1 MDMDKA
7 KWRGNWQVERVP
19 ETGSTNADL
28 LAGVSLEV
36 PHRYVLTTA
45 FQSAGKGRLGR
56 VWEAPSGANLLVS
69 VLLRNVAGPL
79 HRVTQ
84 HVGLAAALVLSEKYG
99 LRAGVKWPNDVVVTL
114 SREGSDVDVKIAGIL
129 AQAVGNNVV
138 VGMGLNVQWAPP
150 PEVADATCMA
160 ALLNEAEVP
169 EPIDMLDMV
178 LARFDDIGALDER
191 ESFALYRKHLHTLG
205 KQVRC
210 EMPDGSQVV
219 GRAVDVGVDGRL
231 NVLDECAVTHHIDTA
246 DVMHLRLV

>member
-28 LAGVSLEV
+28 LAGISLEV

-69 VLLRNVAGPL
+69 VLLRDVVGPL

-84 HVGLAAALVLSEKYG
+84 HLGLAAALVLGEKYG
-99 LRAGVKWPNDVVVTL
+99 LRAGVKWPNDVVVTVA
-114 SREGSDVDVKIAGIL
+114 REGSDVDVKIAGIL
-129 AQAVGNNVV
+129 AQAMGNNVV
-138 VGMGLNVQWAPP
+138 VGMGLNVKWAPP

-160 ALLNEAEVP
+160 TLLSEADVP
-169 EPIDMLDMV
+169 EPIEMLDLV
-178 LARFDDIGALDER
+178 LARFDDIGGLDER

-205 KQVRC
+205 KQVQC
-210 EMPDGSQVV
+210 EMPDGSFVA
-219 GRAVDVGVDGRL
+219 GRAVDVGADGRL

-246 DVMHLRLV
+246 DVMHLRLA

>member
-7 KWRGNWQVERVP
+7 QWRGNWQVERVP

-69 VLLRNVAGPL
+69 VLLRDVVGPL

-84 HVGLAAALVLSEKYG
+84 HLGLAAALVLSEKYG

-114 SREGSDVDVKIAGIL
+114 SREGGDVDVKIAGIL
-129 AQAVGNNVV
+129 AQAVSNNVV

-219 GRAVDVGVDGRL
+219 GRTVDVGVDGRL

-246 DVMHLRLV
+246 DVMHLRLA

>member
-69 VLLRNVAGPL
+69 VLLRDVVGPL

-84 HVGLAAALVLSEKYG
+84 HLGLAAALVLQERYG
-99 LRAGVKWPNDVVVTL
+99 LRAGVKWPNDVVVTIP
-114 SREGSDVDVKIAGIL
+114 RDGADVDVKIAGIL

-138 VGMGLNVQWAPP
+138 VGMGLNVS
-150 PEVADATCMA
+150 A
-160 ALLNEAEVP
+160 AQVP

-178 LARFDDIGALDER
+178 LARFDEVSGLDER

-205 KQVRC
+205 KQVQC
-210 EMPDGSQVV
+210 EMPDGSHVV

-246 DVMHLRLV
+246 DVMHLRLA

>member
-84 HVGLAAALVLSEKYG
+84 HLGLAAALVLQEKYG

-114 SREGSDVDVKIAGIL
+114 SREGGDVDVKIAGIL

>member
-1 MDMDKA
+1 
-7 KWRGNWQVERVP
+7 
-19 ETGSTNADL
+19 
-28 LAGVSLEV
+28 
-36 PHRYVLTTA
+36 
-45 FQSAGKGRLGR
+45 
-56 VWEAPSGANLLVS
+56 
-69 VLLRNVAGPL
+69 
-79 HRVTQ
+79 
-84 HVGLAAALVLSEKYG
+84 
-99 LRAGVKWPNDVVVTL
+99 
-114 SREGSDVDVKIAGIL
+114 
-129 AQAVGNNVV
+129 
-138 VGMGLNVQWAPP
+138 VQWAPP
-150 PEVADATCMA
+150 PEVAEATCMA

>member
-84 HVGLAAALVLSEKYG
+84 HLGLAAALVLQEKYG

-114 SREGSDVDVKIAGIL
+114 SREGGDVDVKIAGIL

-178 LARFDDIGALDER
+178 LARYDDIGALDER

>member
-28 LAGVSLEV
+28 LARVSLEV

-69 VLLRNVAGPL
+69 VLLRDVAGPL

-84 HVGLAAALVLSEKYG
+84 HLGLAAALVLSEKYG
-99 LRAGVKWPNDVVVTL
+99 LRAGVKWPNDVVVTVA
-114 SREGSDVDVKIAGIL
+114 REGGDVDVKIAGIL

-138 VGMGLNVQWAPP
+138 VGMGLNVKWAPP

-160 ALLNEAEVP
+160 AMLGDTDVP
-169 EPIDMLDMV
+169 EPIEMLDMV
-178 LARFDDIGALDER
+178 LARFDDIGGLDER

-205 KQVRC
+205 KQVQC
-210 EMPDGSQVV
+210 EMPDGSFVV
-219 GRAVDVGVDGRL
+219 GRAVDVGADGRL

-246 DVMHLRLV
+246 DVMHLRLA

>member
-7 KWRGNWQVERVP
+7 KWHGNWLVERVP

-56 VWEAPSGANLLVS
+56 VWEAPPGANLLVS
-69 VLLRNVAGPL
+69 VLLRDVMGPL

-84 HVGLAAALVLSEKYG
+84 HLGLAAVLVLREKFG
-99 LRAGVKWPNDVVVTL
+99 VNAGVKWPNDVVVTTA
-114 SREGSDVDVKIAGIL
+114 REGKDVDVKIAGIL

-138 VGMGLNVQWAPP
+138 VGMGLNVKWAPP

-160 ALLNEAEVP
+160 ELLNATQVP
-169 EPIDMLDMV
+169 EPIDMLDLV
-178 LARFDDIGALDER
+178 LARFDDVSGLDER

-205 KQVRC
+205 KQVQC
-210 EMPDGSQVV
+210 ELPDGSHLV
-219 GRAVDVGVDGRL
+219 GRAVDVGADGRL
-231 NVLDECAVTHHIDTA
+231 QVLDECAMTHHIDTA
-246 DVMHLRLV
+246 DVMHLRLA

>member
-7 KWRGNWQVERVP
+7 QWRGNWQVERVP

-69 VLLRNVAGPL
+69 VLLRDVAGPL

-84 HVGLAAALVLSEKYG
+84 HLGLAAALVLSEKYG
-99 LRAGVKWPNDVVVTL
+99 LRAGVKWPNDVVVTVA
-114 SREGSDVDVKIAGIL
+114 REGGDVDVKIAGIL

-138 VGMGLNVQWAPP
+138 VGMGLNVKWAPP

-160 ALLNEAEVP
+160 ALLGDTHVP
-169 EPIDMLDMV
+169 EPIEMLDMV
-178 LARFDDIGALDER
+178 LARFDDIGGLDER

-205 KQVRC
+205 KQVQC
-210 EMPDGSQVV
+210 EMPDGSFVV
-219 GRAVDVGVDGRL
+219 GRAVDVGADGRL

-246 DVMHLRLV
+246 DVMHLRLA

>member
-114 SREGSDVDVKIAGIL
+114 SREGGDVDVKIAGIL

>member
-7 KWRGNWQVERVP
+7 QWRGNWQVERVP

-69 VLLRNVAGPL
+69 VLLRDVVGHL

-84 HVGLAAALVLSEKYG
+84 HLGLAAALVLQEKYG
-99 LRAGVKWPNDVVVTL
+99 LRAGVKWPNDVVVTIP
-114 SREGSDVDVKIAGIL
+114 RDGADVDVKIAGIL

-138 VGMGLNVQWAPP
+138 VGMGLNVKWAPP
-150 PEVADATCMA
+150 PEVADATCIAELVSA
-160 ALLNEAEVP
+160 AQVP

-178 LARFDDIGALDER
+178 LARFDEVSGLDER

-205 KQVRC
+205 KQVQC
-210 EMPDGSQVV
+210 EMPDGSHVV

-231 NVLDECAVTHHIDTA
+231 NVLDECAVTHRIDTA
-246 DVMHLRLV
+246 DVMHLRLA

>member
-84 HVGLAAALVLSEKYG
+84 HLGLAAALVLSEKYG
-99 LRAGVKWPNDVVVTL
+99 LRAGVKWPNDVVVTVA
-114 SREGSDVDVKIAGIL
+114 REGGDVDVKIAGIL
-129 AQAVGNNVV
+129 AQAAGNNVV

-160 ALLNEAEVP
+160 ALLGDTDVP
-169 EPIDMLDMV
+169 EPIEMLDLV
-178 LARFDDIGALDER
+178 LARFDDIGGLDER

-205 KQVRC
+205 KQVQC
-210 EMPDGSQVV
+210 EMPDGSFVV
-219 GRAVDVGVDGRL
+219 GRAVDVGADGRL

-246 DVMHLRLV
+246 DVMHLRLA

>member
-7 KWRGNWQVERVP
+7 QWRGNWQVERVP

-69 VLLRNVAGPL
+69 VLLRDVAGPL

-84 HVGLAAALVLSEKYG
+84 HLGLAAALVLSEKYG
-99 LRAGVKWPNDVVVTL
+99 LRAGVKWPNDVVVTVA
-114 SREGSDVDVKIAGIL
+114 REGGDVDVKIAGIL

-138 VGMGLNVQWAPP
+138 VGMGLNVKWAPP

-160 ALLNEAEVP
+160 ALLGDTDVP
-169 EPIDMLDMV
+169 EPIEMLDMV
-178 LARFDDIGALDER
+178 LARFDDIGGLDER

-205 KQVRC
+205 KQVQC
-210 EMPDGSQVV
+210 EMPDGSFVV
-219 GRAVDVGVDGRL
+219 GRAVDVGADGRL

-246 DVMHLRLV
+246 DVMHLRLA

>member
-1 MDMDKA
+1 
-7 KWRGNWQVERVP
+7 VERVP

-84 HVGLAAALVLSEKYG
+84 HLGLAAALVLQEKYG

>member
-84 HVGLAAALVLSEKYG
+84 HLGLAAALVLSEKYG
-99 LRAGVKWPNDVVVTL
+99 LRAGVKWPNDVVVTVA
-114 SREGSDVDVKIAGIL
+114 REGAKVDVKIAGIL

-138 VGMGLNVQWAPP
+138 VGMGLNVKWAPP

-160 ALLNEAEVP
+160 ALLGDTDVP
-169 EPIDMLDMV
+169 EPIEMLDMV
-178 LARFDDIGALDER
+178 LARFDDIGGLDER

-205 KQVRC
+205 KQVQC
-210 EMPDGSQVV
+210 EMPDGSFVV
-219 GRAVDVGVDGRL
+219 GRAVDVGADGRL

-246 DVMHLRLV
+246 DVMHLRLA

>member
-1 MDMDKA
+1 M
-7 KWRGNWQVERVP
+7 ERVP

-84 HVGLAAALVLSEKYG
+84 HLGLAAALVLQEKYG

>member
-7 KWRGNWQVERVP
+7 QWRGNWQVERVP

-84 HVGLAAALVLSEKYG
+84 HLGLAAALALSEKYG
-99 LRAGVKWPNDVVVTL
+99 LRAGVKWPNDVVVTV
-114 SREGSDVDVKIAGIL
+114 SREGGEVDVKIAGIL

-138 VGMGLNVQWAPP
+138 VGMGLNVKWAPP

-160 ALLNEAEVP
+160 ALLGDTDVP
-169 EPIDMLDMV
+169 EPIEMLDMV
-178 LARFDDIGALDER
+178 LARFDDIGGLDER

-205 KQVRC
+205 KQVQC
-210 EMPDGSQVV
+210 EMPDGSYVV
-219 GRAVDVGVDGRL
+219 GRAVDVGADGRL
-231 NVLDECAVTHHIDTA
+231 HVLDECAVTHHIDTA
-246 DVMHLRLV
+246 DVMHLRLA

>member
-1 MDMDKA
+1 
-7 KWRGNWQVERVP
+7 
-19 ETGSTNADL
+19 
-28 LAGVSLEV
+28 
-36 PHRYVLTTA
+36 
-45 FQSAGKGRLGR
+45 
-56 VWEAPSGANLLVS
+56 LVS
-69 VLLRNVAGPL
+69 VLLRDVAGPL

-114 SREGSDVDVKIAGIL
+114 SREGGDVDVKIAGVL

-178 LARFDDIGALDER
+178 LARFDEVSGLDER

-210 EMPDGSQVV
+210 EMPDGSHVV

>member
-28 LAGVSLEV
+28 LAGNSLDV

-84 HVGLAAALVLSEKYG
+84 HLGLAAALVLQEKYG
-99 LRAGVKWPNDVVVTL
+99 LRAGVKWPNDVVVTI
-114 SREGSDVDVKIAGIL
+114 SRDGADVDVLG
-129 AQAVGNNVV
+129 
-138 VGMGLNVQWAPP
+138 
-150 PEVADATCMA
+150 
-160 ALLNEAEVP
+160 LNEASET
-169 EPIDMLDMV
+169 IV
-178 LARFDDIGALDER
+178 LKLGQANKPGALEKML
-191 ESFALYRKHLHTLG
+191 EH
-205 KQVRC
+205 
-210 EMPDGSQVV
+210 
-219 GRAVDVGVDGRL
+219 
-231 NVLDECAVTHHIDTA
+231 
-246 DVMHLRLV
+246 

>member
-1 MDMDKA
+1 M
-7 KWRGNWQVERVP
+7 ERVP

-84 HVGLAAALVLSEKYG
+84 HLGLAAALVLSEKYG

>member
-28 LAGVSLEV
+28 LAGISLEV

-84 HVGLAAALVLSEKYG
+84 HLGLAAALVLSEKYG
-99 LRAGVKWPNDVVVTL
+99 LRAGVKWPNDVVVTVA
-114 SREGSDVDVKIAGIL
+114 REGGDVDVKIAGIL

-138 VGMGLNVQWAPP
+138 VGMGLHVQWAPP

-160 ALLNEAEVP
+160 ALLGAADIP
-169 EPIDMLDMV
+169 EPIEMLDLV
-178 LARFDDIGALDER
+178 LARFDDIGGLDER

-205 KQVRC
+205 KQVQC
-210 EMPDGSQVV
+210 EMPDGSFVV
-219 GRAVDVGVDGRL
+219 GRAVDVGADGRL

-246 DVMHLRLV
+246 DVMHLRLA

>member
-7 KWRGNWQVERVP
+7 KWHGNWLVERVP

-56 VWEAPSGANLLVS
+56 VWEAPPGANLLVS
-69 VLLRNVAGPL
+69 VLLRDVMGPL

-84 HVGLAAALVLSEKYG
+84 HLGLAAVLVLREKFG
-99 LRAGVKWPNDVVVTL
+99 VNAGVKWPNDVVVTVA
-114 SREGSDVDVKIAGIL
+114 REGADVDVKIAGIL

-138 VGMGLNVQWAPP
+138 VGMGLNVKWAPP

-160 ALLNEAEVP
+160 ELLNATQVP
-169 EPIDMLDMV
+169 EPIDMLDLV
-178 LARFDDIGALDER
+178 LARFDDVSGLDER

-205 KQVRC
+205 KQVQC
-210 EMPDGSQVV
+210 ELPDGSHLV
-219 GRAVDVGVDGRL
+219 GRAVDVGADGRL
-231 NVLDECAVTHHIDTA
+231 QVLDECAMTHHIDTA
-246 DVMHLRLV
+246 DVMHLRLA

>member
-84 HVGLAAALVLSEKYG
+84 HLGLAAALVLQEKYG

-114 SREGSDVDVKIAGIL
+114 SREGGDVDVKIAGIL

-169 EPIDMLDMV
+169 EPIDMLDLV

>member
-28 LAGVSLEV
+28 LAGNSLDV

-84 HVGLAAALVLSEKYG
+84 HLGLAAALVLSEKYG
-99 LRAGVKWPNDVVVTL
+99 LRAGVKWPNDVVVTVA
-114 SREGSDVDVKIAGIL
+114 REGGDVDVKIAGIL

-160 ALLNEAEVP
+160 ALLSESGVP
-169 EPIDMLDMV
+169 EPIEMLDLV
-178 LARFDDIGALDER
+178 LARFDDIGGLDER

-205 KQVRC
+205 KQVQC
-210 EMPDGSQVV
+210 EMPDGSYVV
-219 GRAVDVGVDGRL
+219 GRAVDVGADGRL

-246 DVMHLRLV
+246 DVMHLRLA

>member
-69 VLLRNVAGPL
+69 VLLRDVAGPL

-84 HVGLAAALVLSEKYG
+84 HLGLAAAVVLSEKYG
-99 LRAGVKWPNDVVVTL
+99 LRAGVKWPNDVVVTVA
-114 SREGSDVDVKIAGIL
+114 REGGDVDVKIAGIL
-129 AQAVGNNVV
+129 AQAAGNNVV

-160 ALLNEAEVP
+160 ALLGAADVP
-169 EPIDMLDMV
+169 EPIEMLDLV
-178 LARFDDIGALDER
+178 LARFDDIGGLDER

-205 KQVRC
+205 KQVQC
-210 EMPDGSQVV
+210 EMPDGSYVV
-219 GRAVDVGVDGRL
+219 GRAVDVGADGRL

-246 DVMHLRLV
+246 DVMHLRLA

>member
-84 HVGLAAALVLSEKYG
+84 HLGLAAAVVLQEKYG

>member
-69 VLLRNVAGPL
+69 VLLRDVAGPL

-114 SREGSDVDVKIAGIL
+114 SREGGDVDVKIAGIL

-178 LARFDDIGALDER
+178 LARYDDIGALDER

>member
-84 HVGLAAALVLSEKYG
+84 HLGLAAALVLSEKYG
-99 LRAGVKWPNDVVVTL
+99 LRAGVKWPNDVVVTVA
-114 SREGSDVDVKIAGIL
+114 REGGDVDVKIAGIL
-129 AQAVGNNVV
+129 AQAAGNNVV

-160 ALLNEAEVP
+160 ALLGAADVP
-169 EPIDMLDMV
+169 EPIEMLDLV
-178 LARFDDIGALDER
+178 LARFDDIGGLDER

-205 KQVRC
+205 KQVQC
-210 EMPDGSQVV
+210 EMPDGSFVV
-219 GRAVDVGVDGRL
+219 GRAVDVGADGRL

-246 DVMHLRLV
+246 DVMHLRLA

>member
-84 HVGLAAALVLSEKYG
+84 HLGLAAALVLQEKYG

-150 PEVADATCMA
+150 PEVAEATCMA

>member
-69 VLLRNVAGPL
+69 VLLRDVAGPL

>member
-84 HVGLAAALVLSEKYG
+84 HLGLAAALVLQEKYG

>member
-36 PHRYVLTTA
+36 PHRYVLTTV

-69 VLLRNVAGPL
+69 VLLRDVAGPL

-84 HVGLAAALVLSEKYG
+84 HLGLAAALVLSEKYG
-99 LRAGVKWPNDVVVTL
+99 LRAGVKWPNDVVVTVA
-114 SREGSDVDVKIAGIL
+114 REGGDVDVKIAGIL

-138 VGMGLNVQWAPP
+138 VGMGLNVKWAPP

-160 ALLNEAEVP
+160 ALLGDTDVP
-169 EPIDMLDMV
+169 EPIEMLDMV
-178 LARFDDIGALDER
+178 LARFDDIGGLDER

-205 KQVRC
+205 KQVQC
-210 EMPDGSQVV
+210 EMPDGSFVV
-219 GRAVDVGVDGRL
+219 GRAVDVGADGRL

-246 DVMHLRLV
+246 DVMHLRLA

>member
-7 KWRGNWQVERVP
+7 QWRGNWQVERVP

-84 HVGLAAALVLSEKYG
+84 HLGLAAALVLSEKYG
-99 LRAGVKWPNDVVVTL
+99 LRAGVKWPNDVVVTVA
-114 SREGSDVDVKIAGIL
+114 REGGDVDVKIAGIL

-160 ALLNEAEVP
+160 ALLGAADVP
-169 EPIDMLDMV
+169 EPIEMLDLV
-178 LARFDDIGALDER
+178 LARFDDIGGLDER

-205 KQVRC
+205 KQVQC
-210 EMPDGSQVV
+210 EMPDGSFVV
-219 GRAVDVGVDGRL
+219 GRAVDVGADGRL

-246 DVMHLRLV
+246 DVMHLRLA

>member
-69 VLLRNVAGPL
+69 VLLRDVAGPV

-114 SREGSDVDVKIAGIL
+114 AREGGDVDVKIAGIL

-138 VGMGLNVQWAPP
+138 VGMGLNVRWAPP

-160 ALLNEAEVP
+160 ALLSEADVP
-169 EPIDMLDMV
+169 EPIDMLDLV
-178 LARFDDIGALDER
+178 LARFDEVSGLDEH
-191 ESFALYRKHLHTLG
+191 ESFALYRKHLRTLG

>member
-7 KWRGNWQVERVP
+7 QWRGNWQVERVP

-69 VLLRNVAGPL
+69 VLLRDVAGPL

-84 HVGLAAALVLSEKYG
+84 HLGLAAALVLSEKYG
-99 LRAGVKWPNDVVVTL
+99 LRAGVKWPNDVVV
-114 SREGSDVDVKIAGIL
+114 SVAREGGDVDVKIAGIL

-138 VGMGLNVQWAPP
+138 VGMGLNVKWAPP

-160 ALLNEAEVP
+160 ALLGDTDVP
-169 EPIDMLDMV
+169 EPIEMLDMV
-178 LARFDDIGALDER
+178 LARFDDIGGLDER

-205 KQVRC
+205 KQVQC
-210 EMPDGSQVV
+210 EMPDGSFVV
-219 GRAVDVGVDGRL
+219 GRAVDVGADGRL

-246 DVMHLRLV
+246 DVMHLRLA

>member
-28 LAGVSLEV
+28 LAGISLEV

-84 HVGLAAALVLSEKYG
+84 HLGLAAALVLSEKYG
-99 LRAGVKWPNDVVVTL
+99 LRAGVKWPNDVVVTVA
-114 SREGSDVDVKIAGIL
+114 REGGDVDVKIAGIL

-160 ALLNEAEVP
+160 ALLGAADIP
-169 EPIDMLDMV
+169 EPIEMLDLV
-178 LARFDDIGALDER
+178 LARFDDVGGLDEH

-205 KQVRC
+205 KQVQC
-210 EMPDGSQVV
+210 EMPDGSFVV
-219 GRAVDVGVDGRL
+219 GRAVDVGADGRL

>member
-84 HVGLAAALVLSEKYG
+84 HLGLAAALVLSEKYG

-191 ESFALYRKHLHTLG
+191 ESFALYRKHRHTLG

>member
-1 MDMDKA
+1 MDKA

-84 HVGLAAALVLSEKYG
+84 HLGLAAALVLQEKYG

-114 SREGSDVDVKIAGIL
+114 SREGGDVDVKIAGIL